1 MLNVTYWFSHTN
13 MNNTPLIVPFCLLL
27 ASCGGLTKQT
37 DAVKLPGAQSVTLSM
52 AAKKLVS
59 DGVREMVAKETVNGG
74 EGAKIGGF
82 TAFRLP
88 PKTGI
93 HVCGDV
99 SYQLEPG
106 KPTVSAPYYL
116 EFSDQGGKLEATRGQ
131 VGFDK
136 LKKSKVKFMCR
147 HKNAG

>member
-1 MLNVTYWFSHTN
+1 MIK
-13 MNNTPLIVPFCLLL
+13 TPLIALFCLLL
-27 ASCGGLTKQT
+27 ASCGGLTKQPG
-37 DAVKLPGAQSVTLSM
+37 AAILPGAQSVTLSK

-74 EGAKIGGF
+74 EGAKLGGF

-88 PKTGI
+88 AKTGI

-99 SYQLEPG
+99 SYQHEPG
-106 KPTVSAPYYL
+106 KPTASAPYYL
-116 EFSDQGGKLEATRGQ
+116 EFTDQNGTLEAKRGQ

-136 LKKSKVKFMCR
+136 LKKSKVEFMCR

>member
-1 MLNVTYWFSHTN
+1 MK
-13 MNNTPLIVPFCLLL
+13 NTSLIVSICFLL
-27 ASCGGLTKQT
+27 AGCGGLLKQT
-37 DAVKLPGAQSVTLSM
+37 EAVKPTGPQSVTLSA

-74 EGAKIGGF
+74 EGAKIGRF

-106 KPTVSAPYYL
+106 KPMASAPYYL
-116 EFSDQGGKLEATRGQ
+116 EFSDLDGKLEATRGQ
-131 VGFDK
+131 VGFDN

>member
-1 MLNVTYWFSHTN
+1 M
-13 MNNTPLIVPFCLLL
+13 PLIVPLCLLL
-27 ASCGGLTKQT
+27 ASCGGLTKQP
-37 DAVKLPGAQSVTLSM
+37 DAVVLPGARSVTLSI

-59 DGVREMVAKETVNGG
+59 DGVREMVASETVNGG
-74 EGAKIGGF
+74 EGAKLGGF

-88 PKTGI
+88 AKNGI

-106 KPTVSAPYYL
+106 KPTASAPYYL
-116 EFSDQGGKLEATRGQ
+116 EFIDQDGTLEAKRGQ

-136 LKKSKVKFMCR
+136 LKKSKVEFMCR
-147 HKNAG
+147 HKSAG

>member
-1 MLNVTYWFSHTN
+1 M
-13 MNNTPLIVPFCLLL
+13 
-27 ASCGGLTKQT
+27 
-37 DAVKLPGAQSVTLSM
+37 TLSA

-74 EGAKIGGF
+74 EGAKLGRF

-88 PKTGI
+88 SKTGV

-106 KPTVSAPYYL
+106 KQTASAPYYL
-116 EFSDQGGKLEATRGQ
+116 EFIDQDGKLEAKRGQ

-136 LKKSKVKFMCR
+136 LKKSKVEFMCR
-147 HKNAG
+147 HKNSGGDM